1 MSQIDVIKESIQ
13 NEQLI
18 RENIVS
24 CIRKMQFIFVYSQK
38 NLTFAQQIKENYNN
52 RGGMIYS
59 PP

>member
-1 MSQIDVIKESIQ
+1 
-13 NEQLI
+13 
-18 RENIVS
+18 
-24 CIRKMQFIFVYSQK
+24 MQFIFVYPQK